1 MWWSPS
7 HPFASSLTKQS
18 AKALAEQYET
28 STKKQWTQPIGFA
41 HALFEV
47 ASDALKRSKSLK
59 ATDVRDAV
67 AGTKMK
73 TVVGDVAWGGQGPF
87 KNVSKTP
94 LVLGQWNKGQK
105 YRYELT
111 IVNNETAKLIPVGG
125 TLKLM

>member
-1 MWWSPS
+1 M
-7 HPFASSLTKQS
+7 FL
-18 AKALAEQYET
+18 
-28 STKKQWTQPIGFA
+28 
-41 HALFEV
+41 V

-67 AGTKMK
+67 ASTKMK

-111 IVNNETAKLIPVGG
+111 IVNNETAKAIPVGG

>member
-1 MWWSPS
+1 M
-7 HPFASSLTKQS
+7 
-18 AKALAEQYET
+18 
-28 STKKQWTQPIGFA
+28 
-41 HALFEV
+41 FEV
-47 ASDALKRSKSLK
+47 ATDALKRSKSLK

-105 YRYELT
+105 HRYELT
-111 IVNNETAKLIPVGG
+111 IVNNETAKSIPVGG